1 MRNFDQFSITDAVL
15 ERMANAPDPR
25 ILEISSALVRHL
37 HNFVREVRPTQAEWE
52 KGIAFL
58 TDTGHM
64 CTGTRQEFILLS
76 DTLGVSMLVDA
87 INHDHQHAVTESTVL
102 GPFYVEGPPEMSC
115 GSVISGDLAGEPMF
129 VTGSVNTHEG
139 APLANAIVDVWHS
152 DEDGYYDVQSTD
164 EDAGLIARARLRTDE
179 KGRFSFWS
187 IKPAAYP
194 IPHDGPVGKMLE
206 AQGRHPWRPAHV
218 HFMIEAPGFEK
229 LVTHVFVAGD
239 PYLDS
244 DAVFGVKDSLIRT
257 FIDHP
262 PGTAPDGRVMES
274 TWSHLSYDF
283 SLNPLKEAVSNAA

>member
-1 MRNFDQFSITDAVL
+1 MRNFDQFSITEAVL
-15 ERMANAPDPR
+15 ERVANAPDAR
-25 ILEISSALVRHL
+25 IREISEALVRHL

-87 INHDHQHAVTESTVL
+87 INHDHQTAVTESTVL
-102 GPFYVEGPPEMSC
+102 GPFYVEGPPEVAN
-115 GSVISGDLAGEPMF
+115 GTDISGHLEGEPMF
-129 VTGSVNTHEG
+129 VSGSVATLDG
-139 APLANAIVDVWHS
+139 TPLANAIVDVWHS
-152 DEDGYYDVQSTD
+152 DVDGYYDVQHAD
-164 EDAGLIARARLRTDE
+164 DGLVARARLRTDDQ
-179 KGRFSFWS
+179 GRFAFWS

-218 HFMIEAPGFEK
+218 HFMIEAPGHEK

-239 PYLDS
+239 TYLDS
-244 DAVFGVKDSLIRT
+244 DSVFGVKDSLIRD
-257 FIDHP
+257 FIPHA
-262 PGTAPDGRVMES
+262 PGTAPDGRVMDAPWCAL
-274 TWSHLSYDF
+274 TYDF
-283 SLNPLKEAVSNAA
+283 KLNPVSAAASQAA